1 MYFVHNPNLEG
12 YLNPRDEEA
21 GDRDGMNTLLNHRQ
35 VFNWGQDC

>member
-21 GDRDGMNTLLNHRQ
+21 GDEDGVNTLLKSQ
-35 VFNWGQDC
+35 ASF